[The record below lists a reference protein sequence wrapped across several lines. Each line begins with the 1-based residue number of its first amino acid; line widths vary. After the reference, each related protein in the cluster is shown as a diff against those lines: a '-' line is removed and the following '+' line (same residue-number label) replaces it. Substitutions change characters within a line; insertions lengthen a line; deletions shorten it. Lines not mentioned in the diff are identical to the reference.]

1 MKLYIFSFYL
11 CKLRDSVHI
20 WMVSNG
26 AKTKMKSKVAN
37 GGTGGAKAKVKKKL
51 KYRMAKAV
59 CGMGYVVYINKYIA

>member
-1 MKLYIFSFYL
+1 
-11 CKLRDSVHI
+11 
-20 WMVSNG
+20 MVSNG